1 MSEEVVGMSKRGSVC
16 ERRRSVCRNETS
28 HRRDERERGADRRMK
43 GISGKSEVCLARRR
57 LQSAGGVGSLF
68 FLPKSQSHLL

>member
-16 ERRRSVCRNETS
+16 ERRQSVCRNETS
-28 HRRDERERGADRRMK
+28 RRRDEREREGADRGMK
-43 GISGKSEVCLARRR
+43 GISGKSEVCSARRR
-57 LQSAGGVGSLF
+57 LQSAGVVGSF